1 LPDPIEEH
9 PADNNLMEGDIMST
23 SISQKTLPVRQS
35 VPADIIF
42 FGVLMILSGIMDT
55 YIIVANPEYGL
66 PVFGM
71 KLTGAI
77 GWFFKFLSPT
87 LHFASG
93 YGAILGRRWAY
104 PLFMIYSLYGL
115 ASATVSRLVLP
126 PPHRIRTV
134 FIIVLIGFM
143 VYLYF
148 RRNAF
153 RN

>member
-1 LPDPIEEH
+1 
-9 PADNNLMEGDIMST
+9 MSA
-23 SISQKTLPVRQS
+23 SVSQERVHARQP

-42 FGVLMILSGIMDT
+42 FGVLMIFSGIMDT
-55 YIIVANPEYGL
+55 YIIVANPEYRL

-71 KLTGAI
+71 KLTGPI
-77 GWFFKFLSPT
+77 GWFFKFLSPA

-104 PLFMIYSLYGL
+104 PLFIVYSLYGL
-115 ASATVSRLVLP
+115 ASAIVSRFVLP

-134 FIIVLIGFM
+134 FMIVLVAFM
-143 VYLYF
+143 VYLYL

>member
-1 LPDPIEEH
+1 
-9 PADNNLMEGDIMST
+9 MST
-23 SISQKTLPVRQS
+23 SIPQETIPARHP

-71 KLTGAI
+71 KLTGSV

-93 YGAILGRRWAY
+93 YGAVLGRRWAY

-115 ASATVSRLVLP
+115 ASATVSRMVLP

-134 FIIVLIGFM
+134 FIIVLLCFM
-143 VYLYF
+143 SYLYF

>member
-1 LPDPIEEH
+1 M
-9 PADNNLMEGDIMST
+9 AT
-23 SISQKTLPVRQS
+23 SIPQEAVPVRQS
-35 VPADIIF
+35 VPADLIF

-55 YIIVANPEYGL
+55 YIILANPTYAL

-71 KLTGAI
+71 KLAGAA
-77 GWFFKFLSPT
+77 GWFFKFLSPV

-104 PLFMIYSLYGL
+104 PLFMFYSLYGL

-134 FIIVLIGFM
+134 FMIVIVCFM
-143 VYLYF
+143 VYLYA
-148 RRNAF
+148 RRKAF

>member
-1 LPDPIEEH
+1 MPILASEETVS
-9 PADNNLMEGDIMST
+9 AR
-23 SISQKTLPVRQS
+23 QPV
-35 VPADIIF
+35 PFDLIF

-71 KLTGAI
+71 KLTGAA

-104 PLFMIYSLYGL
+104 PLFMIYSIYGL
-115 ASATVSRLVLP
+115 ASATVSRIILP
-126 PPHRIRTV
+126 PPHRIRTI
-134 FIIVLIGFM
+134 FIVILLVFM

>member
-1 LPDPIEEH
+1 M
-9 PADNNLMEGDIMST
+9 AA
-23 SISQKTLPVRQS
+23 SIRQETVPVRHA
-35 VPADIIF
+35 VPVDIIF

-71 KLTGAI
+71 KLTGLA
-77 GWFFKFLSPT
+77 GWFFKFLSPV

-104 PLFMIYSLYGL
+104 PLFMIYSVYGL

-134 FIIVLIGFM
+134 FMIVLVGFM
-143 VYLYF
+143 IYLYS

>member
-1 LPDPIEEH
+1 MATPIPQE
-9 PADNNLMEGDIMST
+9 T
-23 SISQKTLPVRQS
+23 VPVRQS

-42 FGVLMILSGIMDT
+42 FGILMILSGIMDI

-71 KLTGAI
+71 KLTGEV

-134 FIIVLIGFM
+134 FMIVLIVFM
-143 VYLYF
+143 IYLYF

>member
-1 LPDPIEEH
+1 M
-9 PADNNLMEGDIMST
+9 AT
-23 SISQKTLPVRQS
+23 SISQETAPVRHS

-42 FGVLMILSGIMDT
+42 FGVLMILSGVMDT

-71 KLTGAI
+71 KLTGGI
-77 GWFFKFLSPT
+77 GWFFKFLSPV

-134 FIIVLIGFM
+134 FMIVLVGFM
-143 VYLYF
+143 IYLYF

>member
-1 LPDPIEEH
+1 MSSMSEEIV
-9 PADNNLMEGDIMST
+9 PA
-23 SISQKTLPVRQS
+23 RQS

-42 FGVLMILSGIMDT
+42 LGVLMILSGVMDT
-55 YIIVANPEYGL
+55 YIIIANPAYGL

-71 KLTGAI
+71 KLTGPA
-77 GWFFKFLSPT
+77 GWFFKFLSPV

-104 PLFMIYSLYGL
+104 PLFIFYSLYGL

-126 PPHRIRTV
+126 PPHRIRMI
-134 FIIVLIGFM
+134 FILILLILLP
-143 VYLYF
+143 YLYA
-148 RRNAF
+148 RRKAF